1 MKNKKYRVLLVEDQA
16 IPTQLFEYFIK
27 MSECYELVQSI
38 KCADFAEVYCMTG
51 NIDIV
56 LMDVITADGANGL
69 DAAEKIKKK
78 YPNIKIVIV
87 TSMPECS
94 YINRAKSIGVEG
106 FWYKE
111 TSKES
116 LISIMDRVING
127 ENVYPKEIQIVK
139 IGIANSNEFTKKEL
153 VVLRLMTGG
162 YSNQEIAD
170 KLNVSLNAIKKHI
183 SNMLEKS
190 CLRSRTELAVK
201 ARETGLV
208 ILDSREEN
216 I

>member
-1 MKNKKYRVLLVEDQA
+1 MKEKKYRVLLVEDQA
-16 IPTQLFEYFIK
+16 IPTQLFEHFIQT
-27 MSECYELVQSI
+27 SERYELARSI
-38 KCADFAEVYCMTG
+38 ECAAFAEVYCMTG
-51 NIDIV
+51 QIDLV
-56 LMDVITADGANGL
+56 LMDVVTADGASGL

-78 YPNIKIVIV
+78 YPAIKIIIV

-94 YINRAKSIGVEG
+94 YIGRAKALGAEG

-111 TSKES
+111 MGKES
-116 LISIMDRVING
+116 LISVMDRVMDG
-127 ENVYPKEIQIVK
+127 ETVYPECKQIVN
-139 IGIANSNEFTKKEL
+139 IGVAKSDEFTEKEL

-170 KLNVSLNAIKKHI
+170 KLGVSLNAIKKHI

-190 CLRSRTELAVK
+190 CLRSRTELAVR

-208 ILDSREEN
+208 ILDRTEEE

>member
-1 MKNKKYRVLLVEDQA
+1 MKNGKYRVLLVEDQT
-16 IPTQLFEYFIK
+16 IPTQLFEHFIQT
-27 MSECYELVQSI
+27 SERYELARSI
-38 KCADFAEVYCMTG
+38 ECAAFAEVYCMTG
-51 NIDIV
+51 EIDIV
-56 LMDVITADGANGL
+56 LMDVVTADGANGL

-94 YINRAKSIGVEG
+94 YINRAKALGAEG

-111 TSKES
+111 TGKES
-116 LISIMDRVING
+116 LISVMDRVMQG
-127 ENVYPKEIQIVK
+127 EIV
-139 IGIANSNEFTKKEL
+139 IGVAKSSEFTEKEL

-170 KLNVSLNAIKKHI
+170 KLGVSLNAVKKHI
-183 SNMLEKS
+183 SNMLDKT
-190 CLRSRTELAVK
+190 CLRSRTELAVR

-208 ILDSREEN
+208 ILDRTDDD

>member
-1 MKNKKYRVLLVEDQA
+1 MKEKKYRVLLVEDQA
-16 IPTQLFEYFIK
+16 IATQLFEHIL
-27 MSECYELVQSI
+27 STSGRYELTRSI
-38 KCADFAEVYCMTG
+38 DCAAFAEVYCMTG
-51 NIDIV
+51 QIDVV
-56 LMDVITADGANGL
+56 LMDVVTADGASGL

-78 YPNIKIVIV
+78 YPKIRIVII

-94 YINRAKSIGVEG
+94 YISRAKKLGAEG

-111 TSKES
+111 TGKES
-116 LISIMDRVING
+116 LISVMDRVMQG
-127 ENVYPKEIQIVK
+127 EIVYPDGLQVVN
-139 IGIANSNEFTKKEL
+139 IGVAKSSEFTEKEL

-170 KLNVSLNAIKKHI
+170 KLGVSLNAVKKHI

-190 CLRSRTELAVK
+190 GLRSRTELAVR

-208 ILDSREEN
+208 ILERTDEDD
-216 I
+216 

>member
-1 MKNKKYRVLLVEDQA
+1 
-16 IPTQLFEYFIK
+16 
-27 MSECYELVQSI
+27 
-38 KCADFAEVYCMTG
+38 MTG
-51 NIDIV
+51 QVDLV
-56 LMDVITADGANGL
+56 LMDVVTADGANGL

-78 YPNIKIVIV
+78 FPDIKIVIV

-94 YINRAKSIGVEG
+94 YIKRAKSLGAEG

-111 TSKES
+111 TGEES
-116 LISIMDRVING
+116 LLSVMDRVMRG
-127 ENVYPKEIQIVK
+127 ETVYPEALQIVE
-139 IGIANSNEFTKKEL
+139 IGIAKSNEFTEKEL

-170 KLNVSLNAIKKHI
+170 RLNVSLNAVKKHI

-190 CLRSRTELAVK
+190 ALRSRTELAVR

-208 ILDSREEN
+208 ILDRTEDD

>member
-1 MKNKKYRVLLVEDQA
+1 MKNGKYRVLLVEDQT
-16 IPTQLFEYFIK
+16 IPTQLFEHFIQT
-27 MSECYELVQSI
+27 SERYELARSI
-38 KCADFAEVYCMTG
+38 ECAAFAEVYCMTG
-51 NIDIV
+51 EIDIV
-56 LMDVITADGANGL
+56 LMDVVTADGASGL
-69 DAAEKIKKK
+69 DAAEKIKKND
-78 YPNIKIVIV
+78 PNIKIVIV

-94 YINRAKSIGVEG
+94 YISRAKALGAEG

-111 TSKES
+111 TGKES
-116 LISIMDRVING
+116 LISVMDRVMSG
-127 ENVYPKEIQIVK
+127 EIVYPEGLQVVN
-139 IGIANSNEFTKKEL
+139 IGVAKSSEFTEKEL

-170 KLNVSLNAIKKHI
+170 KLGVSLNAVKKHI

-208 ILDSREEN
+208 ILEN
-216 I
+216 TDEDI